1 MSRPTVLVTAEP
13 HEWAAFLDE
22 ARQDGKQVGLHL
34 TMGALHAGHRANIRR
49 AAAEC
54 DVVGV
59 TIFVNPLQFGPHE
72 DFGAYPR
79 DLAGDT
85 AQAEEA
91 GADIVL
97 APGTTSMYPEEPL
110 VTVRVKRLGEILEGR
125 QRPGHFDGVATIV
138 TKFLALSGPCRAYFG
153 EKDFQQLVIVR
164 QLVSDLSLP
173 VEVVA
178 CPTVRE
184 TDGLALS
191 SRNAYL
197 GPAERVAARALY
209 WSLLAGKRKI
219 EEERTTDP
227 AEVRAAMLEVAR
239 NEKLLELDYAEVV
252 DPVTLAVPA
261 VLSGET
267 RLLVAGRVGKAR
279 LIDNV
284 AANAAED

>member
-1 MSRPTVLVTAEP
+1 MTAEP
-13 HEWAAFLDE
+13 NEWSAFLDR
-22 ARQDGKQVGLHL
+22 ARQDGKQVGLHM

-54 DVVGV
+54 DLVAV

-97 APGTTSMYPEEPL
+97 APGTNAIYPEEPL
-110 VTVRVKRLGEILEGR
+110 VTVRVKQLGEILEGR
-125 QRPGHFDGVATIV
+125 LRPGHFDGVATIV
-138 TKFLALSGPCRAYFG
+138 TKFLALSGQCRAYFG
-153 EKDFQQLVIVR
+153 EKDYQQLVIVR
-164 QLVSDLSLP
+164 RLVSDLSLP

-184 TDGLALS
+184 PDGLALS

-197 GPAERVAARALY
+197 GPAERVAAKALY
-209 WSLLAGKRKI
+209 WSLLAGKRAV
-219 EEERTTDP
+219 EEEGTTRP
-227 AEVRAAMLEVAR
+227 AEVQAVMLEVAAR
-239 NEKLLELDYAEVV
+239 EDLFDLDYAEVV
-252 DPVTLAVPA
+252 DPVTLEVPSA
-261 VLSGET
+261 LSGEA
-267 RLLVAGRVGKAR
+267 RLLVAGKIGKAR

-284 AANAAED
+284 GTSAVAA

>member
-13 HEWAAFLDE
+13 PEWAAFLDE

-164 QLVSDLSLP
+164 QSGQRPLIAGRGGCLP
-173 VEVVA
+173 DGARDRRA
-178 CPTVRE
+178 CPFEPQRLSRPRGTGCRQ
-184 TDGLALS
+184 GAL
-191 SRNAYL
+191 L
-197 GPAERVAARALY
+197 V
-209 WSLLAGKRKI
+209 LAGR
-219 EEERTTDP
+219 
-227 AEVRAAMLEVAR
+227 
-239 NEKLLELDYAEVV
+239 
-252 DPVTLAVPA
+252 
-261 VLSGET
+261 
-267 RLLVAGRVGKAR
+267 
-279 LIDNV
+279 
-284 AANAAED
+284 

>member
-1 MSRPTVLVTAEP
+1 
-13 HEWAAFLDE
+13 LDQ
-22 ARQDGKQVGLHL
+22 ARQDRRQVGLHL
-34 TMGALHAGHRANIRR
+34 TMGALHAGHGANIRR

-54 DVVGV
+54 DLVAV

-79 DLAGDT
+79 DLARDT

-91 GADIVL
+91 GANIVL
-97 APGTTSMYPEEPL
+97 APGTNAMYPEEPL
-110 VTVRVKRLGEILEGR
+110 VTVRVKQLAEILEGR
-125 QRPGHFDGVATIV
+125 HRPGHFDGVATIV

-153 EKDFQQLVIVR
+153 EKDYQQLVIVR
-164 QLVSDLSLP
+164 RLVSDLSLP

-184 TDGLALS
+184 PDGLALS

-197 GPAERVAARALY
+197 GPAERAAARALY
-209 WSLLAGKRKI
+209 WSLLAGKRAV
-219 EEERTTDP
+219 EEEGATRPT
-227 AEVRAAMLEVAR
+227 EVQAAMLEVAGR
-239 NEKLLELDYAEVV
+239 EDLLDLDYAEVV
-252 DPVTLAVPA
+252 DPVTLEVPSA
-261 VLSGET
+261 LSGEA

-284 AANAAED
+284 GANAVAA